1 MQCERAK
8 DEARITRSCPLP
20 LDGMVMGV
28 LLLKT
33 SFKPHL
39 VYDLMWEM
47 GGVYRHQ
54 ARKRWRLMAH
64 IIQAA
69 SGGTDDDGGA

>member
-8 DEARITRSCPLP
+8 DEARITRSCHLP

-39 VYDLMWEM
+39 VYDLIWEM

-54 ARKRWRLMAH
+54 ARKH
-64 IIQAA
+64 
-69 SGGTDDDGGA
+69 